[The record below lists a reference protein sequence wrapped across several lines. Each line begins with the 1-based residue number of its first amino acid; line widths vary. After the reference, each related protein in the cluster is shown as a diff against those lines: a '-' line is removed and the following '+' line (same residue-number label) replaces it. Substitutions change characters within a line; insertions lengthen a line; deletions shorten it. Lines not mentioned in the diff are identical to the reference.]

1 MYYLLGHTSLLQ
13 SLCPSSDPMH
23 SWPPFWA
30 LSNLVLCL
38 DCWPPP
44 HITEQ
49 PLQEFQ
55 SLHWQSTKHRI
66 NTLWYEKLKMI
77 ELVYFYWDRIW
88 FSMCNKSRYW
98 ILFIA
103 NAKFTLNAEVWSG
116 LGGCLV
122 NLKFFFMFSEIV
134 HLSAEIVHLIR
145 KWHLGKSWA
154 F

>member
-1 MYYLLGHTSLLQ
+1 MLNYTQQHKLDFWENNVFSLHFIAMDLLNMYYLLGHTSLLQ

-77 ELVYFYWDRIW
+77 ELAYFYSDRIW
-88 FSMCNKSRYW
+88 FSMCNKSIWYF
-98 ILFIA
+98 L
-103 NAKFTLNAEVWSG
+103 
-116 LGGCLV
+116 
-122 NLKFFFMFSEIV
+122 
-134 HLSAEIVHLIR
+134 
-145 KWHLGKSWA
+145 
-154 F
+154 

>member
-55 SLHWQSTKHRI
+55 SLHWQSTKCRI

-77 ELVYFYWDRIW
+77 ELVYFNWDRIW
-88 FSMCNKSRYW
+88 FSSAVREPGYLDNIYLDYIHLDFINLGRFHLHKYYPSCFYPGSLSQKR
-98 ILFIA
+98 IL
-103 NAKFTLNAEVWSG
+103 V
-116 LGGCLV
+116 
-122 NLKFFFMFSEIV
+122 FFFELVSLDKIN
-134 HLSAEIVHLIR
+134 LDNI
-145 KWHLGKSWA
+145 
-154 F
+154 